1 MVCKA
6 IADHTGF
13 SATAGWSLCMPML
26 WPYMTLTYPIDRS
39 VVYKKQNQWSLQ
51 NSEKNERIWRAK
63 PAMKAMPWTG
73 LLRASCTRQDTNIMY
88 KTFGWFGCWCHHWR
102 VVWQRWELRF
112 QIFSLQLSGQ
122 ISYVTDVT
130 AFCLPFRTPAHPMF
144 SDFCFNTLTSN
155 GFIIT
160 RPLWKSE
167 VWLRRPQNGTFLMRS
182 YR

>member
-102 VVWQRWELRF
+102 VVATLRITLPDIQPPTLRTNF
-112 QIFSLQLSGQ
+112 LCHWCHCLLPSLLGLQLIQ
-122 ISYVTDVT
+122 
-130 AFCLPFRTPAHPMF
+130 
-144 SDFCFNTLTSN
+144 CFLTFAS
-155 GFIIT
+155 T
-160 RPLWKSE
+160 HWPPTVL
-167 VWLRRPQNGTFLMRS
+167 
-182 YR
+182 